1 MLYLIA
7 TPIGNL
13 ADITYRA
20 VETLQKCDLIL
31 CEDTRHSQILLHHYN
46 IKKPLKSYHK
56 FNEATRESEIIDQ
69 LKEGAQ
75 IALISDG
82 GTPGICDPGHA
93 LVVKCLQEGVAV
105 TALPGACAAI
115 VALTLTSMNSEL
127 FQFVGFLPKKS
138 SELKKKLASI
148 LPYTGSTICY
158 ESPHRLKETLQL
170 LSLLCPERK
179 ISVLRELTKMHE
191 EHLAGTA
198 VELLAHFESHPPR
211 GEIVL
216 IISGS
221 VQEIDFSTLTP
232 EEHVI
237 LLQKE
242 YGLSLKEALKSVASM
257 RKMSKNA
264 VYQEFLRA
272 SKEE

>member
-1 MLYLIA
+1 VLYLIA

-20 VETLQKCDLIL
+20 VETLQRCDLIL

-56 FNEATRESEIIDQ
+56 FNEATRESEIIAQ
-69 LKEGAQ
+69 LKSALH

-93 LVVKCLQEGVAV
+93 LVVKCLEEGVPV

-115 VALTLTSMNSEL
+115 VALTLTSMTSDS
-127 FQFVGFLPKKS
+127 FQFIGFLPKKS
-138 SELKKKLASI
+138 GELKKRLATI
-148 LPYTGSTICY
+148 LPYTGTTICY
-158 ESPHRLKETLQL
+158 ESPHRLTETLQL
-170 LSLLCPERK
+170 LFLLCPQRK
-179 ISVLRELTKMHE
+179 IAILRELTKMHE
-191 EHLAGTA
+191 EHLEGTA
-198 VELLAHFESHPPR
+198 TELLSHFERHPPR

-216 IISGS
+216 ILSGEER
-221 VQEIDFSTLTP
+221 EIDLSTLSP
-232 EEHVI
+232 QEHVE

-242 YGLSLKEALKSVASM
+242 YGLSLKEALKTVASL
-257 RKMSKNA
+257 RKMSKNS
-264 VYQEFLRA
+264 VYQEFLR
-272 SKEE
+272 SSQN